1 MLDKLRSLI
10 TVLLLLAVLMRYSEG
25 ASEEETE
32 DIIIELPS
40 LGKIQGKVVETAW
53 TQREVVQFV
62 DVRYAESPS
71 GKHRFKAPRPVEPWE
86 DVMDATAAKIGCPSI
101 VALESLRK
109 LDDFIDI
116 EDCLTMTITT
126 PNVNGSY
133 PVLVYIHG
141 EYFFEGSNSEA
152 PPDYLL
158 EKDIVLVAP
167 QYRLGP
173 FGFLSTKT
181 EEIPGNAGVLD
192 IFLALQYIKY
202 FIKYFGG
209 DPDKVTVAG
218 QVGGAAIAHL
228 LTLSPRVE
236 KGLFHQVIYHSG
248 SALMP
253 IFIEDNPRKFA
264 QEIAGKGDCTLATVG
279 DLNRCLMDMSPMELL
294 EAFMDHGIE
303 KSDLGVGHT
312 GGIQFTIGGPSN
324 VLPEH
329 PYDLMLKSNFS
340 YPAMGGCP
348 KNAGSKTVNEI
359 VENDFEGKIPDD
371 TYTSFDYID
380 HVIRQ
385 AVGTDKTMLL
395 TSFITHDFFNRRL
408 MENGTFATLIPR
420 LIDVAG
426 TLLHKLP
433 VLLALN
439 MNNKHVPE
447 NTFLYSFDYAGEFN
461 RYRDMDEEHNMQ
473 SPFKAGV
480 SLTDEALYLFPYPEH
495 VRNLS
500 PPDVAMAKR
509 MVDLWTSFVIDGHPL
524 GSHRSGYWPPMTTLY
539 GPYAKLDET
548 LTIAGNYFK
557 EFSATTM
564 DEEQGHSLIRE
575 VYYLRRNHSRK
586 HTRRTTKVN
595 PRRRF
600 TINRHRLLNGSSRN
614 ANISA
619 IHVGK
624 FVTKNSIVRRHPSRN
639 KVIYRH

>member
-1 MLDKLRSLI
+1 MFHSLK
-10 TVLLLLAVLMRYSEG
+10 VVALMALLASLDSTQAYD
-25 ASEEETE
+25 EEKDT
-32 DIIIELPS
+32 IVELPN
-40 LGKIQGKVVETAW
+40 LGTVQGKILETAW
-53 TQREVVQFV
+53 SRREVLQFV
-62 DVRYAESPS
+62 DVKYGESPS
-71 GKHRFKAPRPVEPWE
+71 GVHRFKAPRPVEPWE

-101 VALESLRK
+101 VAMESLQK
-109 LDDFIDI
+109 LDEIMDI

-126 PNVNGSY
+126 PSLNGSY
-133 PVLVYIHG
+133 PVLVYLHG

-158 EKDIVLVAP
+158 EKDIVLVVP

-181 EEIPGNAGVLD
+181 DEIPGNAGVLD

-209 DPDKVTVAG
+209 DPNKVTVAG

-228 LTLSPRVE
+228 LTLSPKVE

-253 IFIEDNPRKFA
+253 IFLEENPRKFA
-264 QEIAGKGDCTLATVG
+264 QEIAEKADCNLTTVG
-279 DLNRCLMDMSPMELL
+279 DLNRCLMDMAPLELL
-294 EAFMDHGIE
+294 EAFMEHGIE
-303 KSDLGVGHT
+303 KSELGVGYT
-312 GGIQFTIGGPSN
+312 GGIQFTIGGPSG

-329 PYDLMLKSNFS
+329 PYDLMLKSNYS

-348 KNAGSKTVNEI
+348 KNAGSKTINEI
-359 VENDFEGKIPDD
+359 VENDFEGNIPDD
-371 TYTSFDYID
+371 TYNSFDYID

-426 TLLHKLP
+426 TLIHKLP

-473 SPFKAGV
+473 SPFKGGV
-480 SLTDEALYLFPYPEH
+480 SLTDEALYLFPYPDH
-495 VRNLS
+495 VKKLS
-500 PPDVAMAKR
+500 PPDEAMAKR
-509 MVDLWTSFVIDGHPL
+509 MVDLWSSFVINGHPF

-557 EFSATTM
+557 EFSATIL
-564 DEEQGHSLIRE
+564 DEEQGYSLVRE
-575 VYYLRRNHSRK
+575 VYYLRRNNSKK
-586 HTRRTTKVN
+586 HTRRLFKLN

-600 TINRHRLLNGSSRN
+600 TTNRLQAKADNKRAKKSQLQ
-614 ANISA
+614 I
-619 IHVGK
+619 GK
-624 FVTKNSIVRRHPSRN
+624 PLSKNSMVRRRPSRN